1 MTSTETDR
9 LIHQFIGGDAT
20 GIAARAEHTE
30 DPALLVAAALLHPAR
45 SGLLTRAA
53 AAAQTTRDRQL
64 VAIAEAHLA
73 GDADRVNTLAR
84 DHLVDHPDNIL
95 VAWIAGGALTSQKEI

>member
-1 MTSTETDR
+1 MTPTETDR

-20 GIAARAEHTE
+20 GIAAQAEHTDE
-30 DPALLVAAALLHPAR
+30 PAVLVAAALLDPAR

-53 AAAQTTRDRQL
+53 AAANTTRDRQM

-84 DHLVDHPDNIL
+84 EHLVDHPDNVL
-95 VAWIAGGALTSQKEI
+95 VAWIAGGARTPHKEI